1 MTTFGRI
8 LMTYF
13 ENAECAYLVAIQKL
27 EQIKI
32 SLHMIAVL
40 KYQPVRNAI
49 FELNRLGGLLREA
62 IDELVMS
69 IDEYYEYESNDLAI
83 STMIQCTAEVNAV
96 IYDLEQILRC

>member
-1 MTTFGRI
+1 MTTLGGI
-8 LMTYF
+8 PMTYF
-13 ENAECAYLVAIQKL
+13 DNAECAYLTAMQKL

-49 FELNRLGGLLREA
+49 FELNRLGRLLREA
-62 IDELVMS
+62 IDELIMS
-69 IDEYYEYESNDLAI
+69 IDEYHEYESNDLTI

-96 IYDLEQILRC
+96 IYDLEQILKC

>member
-1 MTTFGRI
+1 
-8 LMTYF
+8 MTYF

-69 IDEYYEYESNDLAI
+69 IDEYYEYESTDLAI

>member
-1 MTTFGRI
+1 
-8 LMTYF
+8 MTYF